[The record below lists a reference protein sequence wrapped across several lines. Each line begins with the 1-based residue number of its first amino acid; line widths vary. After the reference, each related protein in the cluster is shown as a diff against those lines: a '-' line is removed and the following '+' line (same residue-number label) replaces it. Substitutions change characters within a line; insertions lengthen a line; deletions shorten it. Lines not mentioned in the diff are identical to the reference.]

1 MSRKQIR
8 HRPNLR
14 RKARARPHR
23 WQRLCC
29 RTANLGFLLLF
40 SIIALRAIYLSQ
52 NFVGDFFPPG
62 GWEEW
67 PRAPAIFLEFLSG
80 IPPTRSVGKCPV
92 PLQSFSN
99 SVGYSSH
106 QIGGKM
112 PRASAIFLEFCR
124 VFLPPDRWGNA
135 PCLCNL
141 SRILWGIPPTRSVG
155 KYPVPLQ
162 SLSNPAGDSVTN
174 P

>member
-29 RTANLGFLLLF
+29 RTANLGLRLLF

-62 GWEEW
+62 GWEQW
-67 PRAPAIFLEFLSG
+67 PRAPTNVS
-80 IPPTRSVGKCPV
+80 
-92 PLQSFSN
+92 
-99 SVGYSSH
+99 
-106 QIGGKM
+106 
-112 PRASAIFLEFCR
+112 LEFCR
-124 VFLPPDRWGNA
+124 GFFPPGGWENG
-135 PCLCNL
+135 
-141 SRILWGIPPTRSVG
+141 
-155 KYPVPLQ
+155 PVPLQ
-162 SLSNPAGDSVTN
+162 SLSQNPVG
-174 P
+174 